1 VRVLEDR
8 AERRLIVS
16 GDTLSVYPLRGDW
29 TRVRREYWWQALTSI
44 DIAPRPTALFIGLG
58 GGTQIHLL
66 RLLAAPRRIT
76 AIERDPVIVEVAE
89 RWFGLREV
97 GGIEY
102 LCGDASTVVGW
113 LLRVRRRFDLVVE
126 DALYAA
132 PVEDSLPLARAL
144 VPLVTPRGSLVVN
157 RHWRHA
163 AEETAEALGPH
174 FTDVRLRRV
183 RREGENVLILCRQP
197 VRPRGTARGRT
208 RVAPRPT
215 GEVLEGASRP
225 LQSQGD
231 RP

>member
-8 AERRLIVS
+8 TERRLIVS
-16 GDTLSVYPLRGDW
+16 GDTLSVYPLHGDW
-29 TRVRREYWWQALTSI
+29 SRVHREYWWQALAHVTI
-44 DIAPRPTALFIGLG
+44 PPRPTALFIGLG

-66 RLLAAPRRIT
+66 RRLASPRGIT

-102 LCGDASTVVGW
+102 LCGDASAVVGW
-113 LLRVRRRFDLVVE
+113 LLSVRRRFDLVVE

-144 VPLVTPRGSLVVN
+144 VPLLTARGALIIN

-163 AEETAEALGPH
+163 AEETAEALRRH
-174 FTDVRLRRV
+174 FGQVRQRRV
-183 RREGENVLILCRQP
+183 RREGENVLILCREP
-197 VRPRGTARGRT
+197 RRPGGE
-208 RVAPRPT
+208 RP
-215 GEVLEGASRP
+215 
-225 LQSQGD
+225 
-231 RP
+231 